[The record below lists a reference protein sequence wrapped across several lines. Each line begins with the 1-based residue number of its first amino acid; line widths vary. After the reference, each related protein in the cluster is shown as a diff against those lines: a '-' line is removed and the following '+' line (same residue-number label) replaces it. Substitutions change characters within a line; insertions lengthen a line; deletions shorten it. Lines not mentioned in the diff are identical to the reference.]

1 MRFHI
6 MLYFLMVEKVECMLA
21 CFAVLKYM
29 RVDDVRRL
37 RQLSALCFLFMIDF
51 FFLIRFWIVMFLLMN
66 ILSFGSCR
74 GSCR

>member
-37 RQLSALCFLFMIDF
+37 RQLSALCFFVYD
-51 FFLIRFWIVMFLLMN
+51 
-66 ILSFGSCR
+66 
-74 GSCR
+74 